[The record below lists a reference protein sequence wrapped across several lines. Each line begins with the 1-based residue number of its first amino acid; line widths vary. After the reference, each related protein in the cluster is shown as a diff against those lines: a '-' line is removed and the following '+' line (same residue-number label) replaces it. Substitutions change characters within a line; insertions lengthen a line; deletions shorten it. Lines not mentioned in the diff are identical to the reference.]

1 MEFVRGHNEE
11 ERLSALHDLR
21 ILEAESLPEI
31 EALVAALAAIFEAP
45 MAFLSF
51 VGKED
56 LLFRAGYGVTT
67 RSTPREGTFCEQ
79 AILSDDLTVVRDALE
94 DERFRNSALVSKG
107 PKTRF
112 YAGYPLSLDGRNTIG
127 TLCVVDTRPRDP
139 STEQLEQL
147 RRLGT
152 VVLGLLRSHLAQNQ
166 ADRARSD
173 AEQEHLLVERKSD
186 LLEEITQA
194 SGVGGWEYD
203 VDSDTVTWTDKTRE
217 IHEVG
222 ADFKPTVQMALSF
235 YASDC
240 RRQISEA
247 VAKAIKKGEAWDLE
261 LPFVT
266 AKGRDIWVRSAGRA
280 VVEDGRTARLVGAFQ
295 DITERKRSEQ
305 LVRQAEAVQRTTLET
320 LREGILVLSRS
331 GRIQSFNTAAAALLG
346 YAGENLK
353 GRKVQDLKVQCYT
366 EEGDLDPDL
375 LHRAARAPETVNNH
389 TARFLLSDQEHPVW
403 LRIDAN
409 ATDGASAMG
418 LDASII
424 SLADISE
431 TKRQAETLQA
441 VLDNLPGGLVY
452 YDEDRHLSVCND
464 EYIDLMKLPREL
476 VDKRPHIRDMFTY
489 LANRGDYGPG
499 DAEEQVSQRLS
510 NFENPEPHTYER
522 AAPDGRIVEVRGVP
536 LPNGALVASFLDISE
551 RKQSELIIQHSEAVH
566 RTTLAS
572 LSEGI
577 LLLTRSGEIKSANPA
592 AVDLLGM
599 SDRELVGNKVADI
612 EFGIACEI
620 EGIGA
625 CNEPLVRATRDPSSL
640 ENIIARMVPT
650 DGRPAR
656 WLRLR
661 ARQIDE
667 DQELGI
673 DGVVVSLTDITET
686 KQQADKLQTIF
697 DNFPGGIVHYDETLR
712 LASCNEEF
720 KRLLDF
726 PDELI
731 QDKPSLYDF
740 LRFNAQ
746 RGDYGTGDPEALA
759 LERYRNF
766 DLKSPQVFERETPSG
781 KFIETRS
788 TPLPDGG
795 LIHNFYDITER
806 KRTEQAVHVAELIQR
821 STLEA
826 LNEGVLL
833 LDRNG
838 RILSCN
844 PAASD
849 MLGYASNDL
858 VGSRPEDLEL
868 EIDHEIDGRH
878 IDPFLLTVQDP
889 ELVTDLTVKL
899 TPYGQTTDRWLRFNA
914 RLVDQSDDQHL
925 DIVVLSLVDVTE
937 TKNQSDR
944 LRIIF
949 ENVPGGFVYFDSS
962 LQLSFYNDE
971 TVDIIKVPRDV
982 LDQKLHLLDYLKY
995 NAERGDYGPG
1005 DPEKLALERMNQLP
1019 PDQPHAFVRATADG
1033 RYLDFRSTPLPG
1045 GGFIYNFFDVTERRQ
1060 MEEQLAEN
1068 ERLARYRTA
1077 ELETILANMRQG
1089 VSVFDKRG
1097 RLTLWNKQYIEIFG
1111 KPDGD
1116 VREGVTLIEL
1126 IEAEKRR
1133 GEFEGDVQEHVMDL
1147 MIRLSSGEVVRSK
1160 FRHPNGKIISAV
1172 HAPMPD
1178 GGWIGTHEDVT
1189 QREEAAEKIQY
1200 AAHHD
1205 TLTGLGNRTL
1215 FNTKLEEAVAKADTE
1230 GTYADLLLL
1239 DLDKFKPVN
1248 DTYGHDAGD
1257 ELLKMVADRLRDCVR
1272 SSDLIARLGGDEF
1285 GIILG
1290 GTGPSNDRT
1299 AEIADRIVRK
1309 LQAPFPVFDHLVSIG
1324 VSVGISPITG
1334 DIQDPSAI
1342 IKRADLALYA
1352 VKHSGR
1358 NAFRFYEEDT
1368 MPPTAA
1374 RV

>member
-1 MEFVRGHNEE
+1 MEFVRGHREE

-21 ILEAESLPEI
+21 ILEAQSLPEI
-31 EALVAALAAIFEAP
+31 EALVAALAAIFDAP

-51 VGKED
+51 VDED
-56 LLFRAGYGVTT
+56 DLFFKAGFGVTT
-67 RSTPREGTFCEQ
+67 QSTPRNGSFCEQ

-94 DERFRNSALVSKG
+94 DERFRDSRLVVSG

-112 YAGYPLSLDGRNTIG
+112 YASYPLSLDGKNKIG
-127 TLCVVDTRPRDP
+127 TLCVVDTQPRDP
-139 STEQLEQL
+139 NAEQLEQL
-147 RRLGT
+147 RRLGAA
-152 VVLGLLRSHLAQNQ
+152 VLGLLRSYHAQNQ
-166 ADRARSD
+166 AELARTV
-173 AEQEHLLVERKSD
+173 AEKEHLLVERKSD
-186 LLEEITQA
+186 LLEEVTQA

-222 ADFKPTVQMALSF
+222 PDFQPTVQMALSF

-247 VAKAIKKGEAWDLE
+247 VTKAIKTGESWDLE

-280 VVEDGRTARLVGAFQ
+280 VVEDGRTTRLVGAFQ

-331 GRIQSFNTAAAALLG
+331 GRIQSYNSAAASLLG
-346 YAGENLK
+346 YAGEALK
-353 GRKVQDLKVQCYT
+353 GRKVQDLEVQCFT
-366 EEGDLDPDL
+366 EDGDVDPDL
-375 LHRAARAPETVNNH
+375 LHRAARAPDTVNNH
-389 TARFLLSDQEHPVW
+389 VAKLLLHGQDHPVW
-403 LRIDAN
+403 LRVDAN

-418 LDASII
+418 LDASIV

-452 YDEDRHLSVCND
+452 YDEERHLSVCND

-476 VDKRPHIRDMFTY
+476 VDKRPHIREMFTY
-489 LANRGDYGPG
+489 LAHRGDYGPG
-499 DAEEQVSQRLS
+499 DPGEQVSQRLG
-510 NFENPEPHTYER
+510 NFEKAEPHRYER
-522 AAPDGRIVEVRGVP
+522 ETPDGRIVEVRGVP

-551 RKQSELIIQHSEAVH
+551 RKRSESIIQHSEAVH

-592 AVDLLGM
+592 ALELLGF
-599 SDRELVGNKVADI
+599 SDRQLIGRNVSDI
-612 EFGIACEI
+612 EFGIDCEI

-625 CNEPLVRATRDPSSL
+625 CNVPLVRAATDPSSL
-640 ENIIARMVPT
+640 QNVVAKMTPA
-650 DGRPAR
+650 DGRTAR

-667 DQELGI
+667 DQEFGL
-673 DGVVVSLTDITET
+673 DGVVVSMTDITET
-686 KQQADKLQTIF
+686 KQQADTLQSIF

-712 LASCNEEF
+712 MVSSNLKFEEILGYP
-720 KRLLDF
+720 K
-726 PDELI
+726 ELI
-731 QDKPSLYDF
+731 ERKPNLIDF
-740 LRFNAQ
+740 FRFNAE
-746 RGDYGTGDPEALA
+746 RGDYGPGDPDELA
-759 LERYRNF
+759 LERYR
-766 DLKSPQVFERETPSG
+766 DYIRKKPQVFERQGAEGTYTETHSMPLPSG
-781 KFIETRS
+781 GF
-788 TPLPDGG
+788 
-795 LIHNFYDITER
+795 IHNILDITER
-806 KRTEQAVHVAELIQR
+806 KRSEHLLRHSEAVQR
-821 STLEA
+821 TTLES

-833 LDRNG
+833 FDRDG
-838 RILSCN
+838 KILSCN
-844 PAASD
+844 PAAAD
-849 MLGYASNDL
+849 MLGYASEALIGNNPDDL
-858 VGSRPEDLEL
+858 GL
-868 EIDHEIDGRH
+868 EIEHAIDGQQVN
-878 IDPFLLTVQDP
+878 PFQLTIQDP
-889 ELVTDLTVKL
+889 ELVSDLVVRL
-899 TPYGQTTDRWLRFNA
+899 TPHGQSVDRWLRFNA
-914 RLVDQSDDQHL
+914 RLVDQSGDQQL
-925 DIVVLSLVDVTE
+925 DTVVLSLVDITE

-971 TVDIIKVPRDV
+971 TVDIIQVPRDV
-982 LDQKLHLLDYLKY
+982 LDQKLHLLDYLKF

-1005 DPEKLALERMNQLP
+1005 DPEKLALERFKQFP
-1019 PDQPHAFVRATADG
+1019 PDQPHAFERATADG
-1033 RYLDFRSTPLPG
+1033 RHLDFRSTPLPG

-1068 ERLARYRTA
+1068 ERQARLRTT
-1077 ELETILANMRQG
+1077 ELEAILANMRQG

-1097 RLTLWNKQYIEIFG
+1097 RLMLWNRQYIEIFG

-1126 IEAEKRR
+1126 IEAEKAR
-1133 GEFEGDVQEHVMDL
+1133 GEFEGNVQEHVMDL

-1189 QREEAAEKIQY
+1189 LREEAAEKIQY

-1215 FNTKLEEAVAKADTE
+1215 FNNKLEDVLQKAETGE
-1230 GTYADLLLL
+1230 TFADLLLL

-1272 SSDLIARLGGDEF
+1272 TSDLIARLGGDEF
-1285 GIILG
+1285 GIILS

-1309 LQAPFPVFDHLVSIG
+1309 LQAPFPVFDHLISIG

-1334 DIQDPSAI
+1334 DISDPSAI
-1342 IKRADLALYA
+1342 IKRADLALYT

-1368 MPPTAA
+1368 MPPAA
-1374 RV
+1374 SSA

>member
-1 MEFVRGHNEE
+1 MKLVQGQKEQD
-11 ERLSALHDLR
+11 RLGALHDLR
-21 ILEAESLPEI
+21 ILEADSLPEI
-31 EALVAALAAIFEAP
+31 EALVAALAAIFDAP

-51 VGKED
+51 VGKDD
-56 LLFRAGYGVTT
+56 LLFRARFGVTT
-67 RSTPREGTFCEQ
+67 ERTPREGSFCNQ
-79 AILSDDLTVVRDALE
+79 AILSDEVTIVRDAHA
-94 DERFRNSALVSKG
+94 DDRFRHSELVVGG

-112 YAGYPLSLDGRNTIG
+112 YAGYPLSLDGRTTIG
-127 TLCVVDTRPRDP
+127 TLCVLDTKPRDP
-139 STEQLEQL
+139 SPQQIDQL

-152 VVLGLLRSHLAQNQ
+152 AVLGLLKSYQAQIQ
-166 ADRARSD
+166 
-173 AEQEHLLVERKSD
+173 AEQARQETEAEHLLVERNSD
-186 LLEEITQA
+186 LLEEVTQA

-203 VDSDTVTWTDKTRE
+203 VDSDTVTWTSKTRE

-222 ADFKPTVQMALSF
+222 PDFKPTVQMALSF

-247 VAKAIKKGEAWDLE
+247 VSKAIKKGASWDLE
-261 LPFVT
+261 LPFIT

-280 VVEDGRTARLVGAFQ
+280 IVEDGRTTRLVGAFQ

-331 GRIQSFNTAAAALLG
+331 GRIQSFNSAAASLLG

-353 GRKVQDLKVQCYT
+353 GRKVQELDVRCFT
-366 EEGDLDPDL
+366 EDGEVDPDL

-389 TARFLLSDQEHPVW
+389 TAKLLLSDQEHPVW

-409 ATDGASAMG
+409 ATDSANAMG

-452 YDEDRHLSVCND
+452 YDEERHLSVCNE
-464 EYIDLMKLPREL
+464 EYVDLMKLPREL
-476 VDKRPHIRDMFTY
+476 VDQRPHIRDMFTY

-499 DAEEQVSQRLS
+499 DAEEQVSQRLT
-510 NFENPEPHTYER
+510 NFEKAEPHSYER
-522 AAPDGRIVEVRGVP
+522 ETPDGRIVEVRGVP
-536 LPNGALVASFLDISE
+536 LPNGALVATFLDISE
-551 RKQSELIIQHSEAVH
+551 RKRSELIIQHSEAVH

-599 SDRELVGNKVADI
+599 SDRELVGNNVADI

-640 ENIIARMVPT
+640 ENIIARMVT
-650 DGRPAR
+650 SDGRPAR

-712 LASCNEEF
+712 LSSSNEEF
-720 KRLLDF
+720 KRLFDF

-731 QDKPSLYDF
+731 ESKPYLYDF
-740 LRFNAQ
+740 FLYNAQ
-746 RGDYGTGDPEALA
+746 RGHYGPGDPDTLA
-759 LERYRNF
+759 LERYRMYN
-766 DLKSPQVFERETPSG
+766 LKKSQVFERQTADG

-806 KRTEQAVHVAELIQR
+806 KQTEHAIHVAELIQR
-821 STLEA
+821 TTLEA

-833 LDRNG
+833 LDRSG
-838 RILSCN
+838 KILSCN
-844 PAASD
+844 PAAAD
-849 MLGYASNDL
+849 MLGYAPDTLIGAHPVDL
-858 VGSRPEDLEL
+858 QFTA
-868 EIDHEIDGRH
+868 DHQVDGQQL
-878 IDPFLLTVQDP
+878 DPFLLTIQDP
-889 ELVTDLTVKL
+889 ELVTDLVVKL
-899 TPYGQTTDRWLRFNA
+899 TPHEQSTDRWLRFNA
-914 RLVDQSDDQHL
+914 RMVDQSGDQHL
-925 DIVVLSLVDVTE
+925 DTVVLSLVDITE

-971 TVDIIKVPRDV
+971 TVDIIKVPKDV
-982 LDQKLHLLDYLKY
+982 LDQRLHLLDYLKY

-1005 DPEKLALERMNQLP
+1005 DPEQLALERMKLLP
-1019 PDQPHAFVRATADG
+1019 PDQPHAFVRTTADG

-1068 ERLARYRTA
+1068 ERQARYRTA

-1126 IEAEKRR
+1126 IEAEKAR
-1133 GEFEGDVQEHVMDL
+1133 GEFDGDVQEHVMDL

-1189 QREEAAEKIQY
+1189 QREEAAEKIHY

-1215 FNTKLEEAVAKADTE
+1215 FNTKLEEALSKAETA
-1230 GTYADLLLL
+1230 GTNADLLLL

-1257 ELLKMVADRLRDCVR
+1257 ELLKMVAERLRDCVR

-1285 GIILG
+1285 GIILS

-1309 LQAPFPVFDHLVSIG
+1309 LQAPFPVFDHLISIG

-1358 NAFRFYEEDT
+1358 NAFKFYEEGT
-1368 MPPTAA
+1368 MPPAAA
-1374 RV
+1374 RI

>member
-1 MEFVRGHNEE
+1 MKNVRGHTEE

-31 EALVAALAAIFEAP
+31 EALVAALATIFDAP

-51 VGKED
+51 VDKED
-56 LLFRAGYGVTT
+56 LLFKAGFGVTT
-67 RSTPREGTFCEQ
+67 QKTPRSGTFCEQ
-79 AILSDDLTVVRDALE
+79 AILSDDITVVRDALE
-94 DERFRNSALVSKG
+94 DDRFLKSRLVTAG
-107 PKTRF
+107 PKARF

-127 TLCVVDTRPRDP
+127 TLCVVDTKPRDP
-139 STEQLEQL
+139 NTAQLDQL

-152 VVLGLLRSHLAQNQ
+152 VVLGLLKSHLAQNQ
-166 ADRARSD
+166 AELARHD
-173 AEQEHLLVERKSD
+173 AEKEHLLVERKSD

-203 VDSDTVTWTDKTRE
+203 VDSDAVTWTDKTRE

-222 ADFKPTVQMALSF
+222 PEFKPTVQMALSF

-247 VAKAIKKGEAWDLE
+247 VTKAIKTGEAWDLE

-280 VVEDGRTARLVGAFQ
+280 VVEDGRTTRLVGAFQ
-295 DITERKRSEQ
+295 DITDRKRSEQ

-331 GRIQSFNTAAAALLG
+331 GRIQSCNSAAASLLG
-346 YAGENLK
+346 YSGENLK
-353 GRKVQDLKVQCYT
+353 GRKVQDLEVQCFT
-366 EEGDLDPDL
+366 EEGEVDPDL

-389 TARFLLSDQEHPVW
+389 TAKLLLNDHEHPIW
-403 LRIDAN
+403 MRIDAN
-409 ATDGASAMG
+409 ATDSVNAMG
-418 LDASII
+418 LDASVI

-441 VLDNLPGGLVY
+441 VMDNLPGGLVY
-452 YDEDRHLSVCND
+452 YDEDRHLSVCNE

-476 VDKRPHIRDMFTY
+476 VDKRPHIREMFTY
-489 LANRGDYGPG
+489 LAHRGDYGPG
-499 DAEEQVSQRLS
+499 DAHEQVEHRLS
-510 NFENPEPHTYER
+510 NFEKAEPHRYER
-522 AAPDGRIVEVRGVP
+522 ETPDGRIVEVRGVP

-551 RKQSELIIQHSEAVH
+551 RKRSELLIQQSEAVH

-577 LLLTRSGEIKSANPA
+577 LLLTRSGEIKSVNPA
-592 AVDLLGM
+592 AVELLGF
-599 SDRELVGNKVADI
+599 SDREMLGKNVADI

-620 EGIGA
+620 EGVGA
-625 CNEPLVRATRDPSSL
+625 CNEPLARAACDPSTL
-640 ENIIARMVPT
+640 ENVVARMVPT

-667 DQELGI
+667 HQASGL

-697 DNFPGGIVHYDETLR
+697 DNFPGGIIHYDETLR
-712 LASCNEEF
+712 LASCNDEF
-720 KRLLDF
+720 KQLLDF
-726 PDELI
+726 PDDLI
-731 QDKPSLYDF
+731 ESRPSLYDF
-740 LRFNAQ
+740 LRYNAQ
-746 RGDYGTGDPEALA
+746 RGDYGSGDPDALA
-759 LERYRNF
+759 LERYRKF
-766 DLKSPQVFERETPSG
+766 DLKKPQIFERETPGG

-806 KRTEQAVHVAELIQR
+806 KQTEQAIKVAEAIQR
-821 STLEA
+821 TTLEA

-833 LDRNG
+833 LDRG
-838 RILSCN
+838 GMILSCN
-844 PAASD
+844 PAAAD
-849 MLGYASNDL
+849 MLGYAADLL
-858 VGSRPEDLEL
+858 VGRNAAEL
-868 EIDHEIDGRH
+868 QLASDHQIDGQQV
-878 IDPFLLTVQDP
+878 DPFLLTVQDP
-889 ELVTDLTVKL
+889 ELVTDLVVKL
-899 TPYGQTTDRWLRFNA
+899 TPYDQTTDRWLRFNA
-914 RLVDQSDDQHL
+914 RLVDQSGTQQL
-925 DIVVLSLVDVTE
+925 DTVVLSLVDITE

-944 LRIIF
+944 LSIIF
-949 ENVPGGFVYFDSS
+949 ENVPGGFVYFDAE

-971 TVDIIKVPRDV
+971 TIDIIQVPRDV

-1005 DPEKLALERMNQLP
+1005 DPEKLALERMRLFP
-1019 PDQPHAFVRATADG
+1019 PDQPHAFERATADG
-1033 RYLDFRSTPLPG
+1033 RHLDFRSTPLPG
-1045 GGFIYNFFDVTERRQ
+1045 GGFIYNFFDVTERKQ

-1068 ERLARYRTA
+1068 ERQARYRTA

-1097 RLTLWNKQYIEIFG
+1097 RLSLWNKQYIDIFG
-1111 KPDGD
+1111 KPEGD
-1116 VREGVTLIEL
+1116 VREGKTLIEL
-1126 IEAEKRR
+1126 IEAEKAR
-1133 GEFEGDVQEHVMDL
+1133 GEFDGDVQEHVMDL
-1147 MIRLSSGEVVRSK
+1147 MIRLSSGEVVRSQ

-1172 HAPMPD
+1172 HAPMPN

-1215 FNTKLEEAVAKADTE
+1215 FNSKLEEALHKAVTA
-1230 GTYADLLLL
+1230 GTHADLLLL

-1285 GIILG
+1285 GIILS
-1290 GTGPSNDRT
+1290 GTGPSNERT
-1299 AEIADRIVRK
+1299 AEIADRLVRK
-1309 LQAPFPVFDHLVSIG
+1309 LQAPFPVFDHLISIG
-1324 VSVGISPITG
+1324 VSVGISPISG
-1334 DIQDPSAI
+1334 EIQDASAI

-1352 VKHSGR
+1352 VKHGGR

-1368 MPPTAA
+1368 MPPAAA
-1374 RV
+1374 RA